1 MIVVFL
7 ISAFLLGSIPFGL
20 LIALIFCGIDPRLSG
35 SKNIGAT
42 NIARTCGFA
51 YGVLTLLFD
60 LSKGALA
67 VLSGGFMGFSPFW
80 QAMSGFIAI
89 LGHMYSPF
97 MGGKGGKGVSTSV
110 GMFLFLMPVPALAAS
125 LACIVLI
132 LVSGYVSLGSL
143 LLVTLVPIFAIIV
156 GKWAFLPALCLT
168 MFCVF
173 HKHEENIRRLIC
185 GKENPWRK
193 KSFQEKISE
202 KNHRK

>member
-1 MIVVFL
+1 MIIVFL
-7 ISAFLLGSIPFGL
+7 IFTFLLGSIPFGL
-20 LIALIFCGIDPRLSG
+20 LIARVFCGIDPRLSG

-51 YGVLTLLFD
+51 YGVLTLFFD

-67 VLSGGFMGFSPFW
+67 VFSGGFMGFSPSW
-80 QAMSGFIAI
+80 QAMLGFIAV
-89 LGHMYSPF
+89 LGHIYSPF
-97 MGGKGGKGVSTSV
+97 MGGKGGKGVATSV
-110 GMFLFLMPVPALAAS
+110 GIFLFLMPVPALVAS

-143 LLVTLVPIFAIIV
+143 LLVTLMPIFAIIV

-173 HKHEENIRRLIC
+173 HKHEENIKRLIC

-193 KSFQEKISE
+193 KYFQEKILE
-202 KNHRK
+202 KKS